1 MRRREFM
8 GMLGGAVMW
17 PRATGA
23 QTAHLKRV
31 GVVIQGGPDHAAL
44 AGLREGLRAA
54 GLGESAHFELSTRI
68 SFGDLADVETAA
80 KDLEGKGYNV
90 IVVFA
95 TSAALAARR
104 ATHHTPIVFTGG
116 ADPVAS
122 DS

>member
-54 GLGESAHFELSTRI
+54 GLVRARILSSPLGSA
-68 SFGDLADVETAA
+68 
-80 KDLEGKGYNV
+80 
-90 IVVFA
+90 
-95 TSAALAARR
+95 SA
-104 ATHHTPIVFTGG
+104 I
-116 ADPVAS
+116 
-122 DS
+122 